1 MATNKAINST
11 EVLEQ
16 NPQGGGS
23 YVRNNDGSLAVNQAD
38 LHKPKPADEDVGNAT
53 KEE

>member
-11 EVLEQ
+11 EVIDQ

-23 YVRNNDGSLAVNQAD
+23 YVRNKDGSLAVNQAD
-38 LHKPKPADEDVGNAT
+38 LQKTNPANDAAGTDIPKE
-53 KEE
+53 